1 MITWIEGW
9 MNGWT
14 KHGCIDATSYRI
26 QKMLQKLLHIK
37 VINNEH
43 NDFVKGYQGYQ
54 IGQQNWQE
62 ISLIKN
68 RQVLLYM

>member
-1 MITWIEGW
+1 

-14 KHGCIDATSYRI
+14 KHGCIDAASYRI

-43 NDFVKGYQGYQ
+43 NYIEKGYQGYQ
-54 IGQQNWQE
+54 IGQQN
-62 ISLIKN
+62 
-68 RQVLLYM
+68 

>member
-1 MITWIEGW
+1 MDGP
-9 MNGWT
+9 N
-14 KHGCIDATSYRI
+14 
-26 QKMLQKLLHIK
+26 IK

-43 NDFVKGYQGYQ
+43 NYIEKGYQGYQ